1 MVEILKFWLEV
12 EALISIV
19 GIFASALLESC
30 TLLPTTT
37 EMKKSK
43 RPLAHEFRCDR
54 VDRVSLVLFPL
65 MFFLVNVMYWSYY
78 LLLNDIIAELW

>member
-1 MVEILKFWLEV
+1 MSV
-12 EALISIV
+12 
-19 GIFASALLESC
+19 IFALSLLLNCDTSLHYPPHYRNE
-30 TLLPTTT
+30 
-37 EMKKSK
+37 KKYINIF
-43 RPLAHEFRCDR
+43 PAHEFRCDR